1 MKKFSRLDIV
11 LTRPSTIPGTKAEW
25 EKDVYFN
32 YDYLLDLHHCQGGY
46 FDDNNIMPY
55 IEEYEGTTNELR
67 WRAEKGEYYYTI
79 IVESGTFKII
89 NQMEDGH
96 RIHDLRYESGNY
108 FHTEE
113 EAQEKLN
120 QINTIIKND

>member
-1 MKKFSRLDIV
+1 MKKFARLDIV

-46 FDDNNIMPY
+46 FDDCNIMPY

-79 IVESGTFKII
+79 IDEKGKFKAHKTIENDYPI
-89 NQMEDGH
+89 CAT
-96 RIHDLRYESGNY
+96 RYNEGNY
-108 FHTEE
+108 FRTEE

-120 QINTIIKND
+120 QINTIIKK